1 MYKMIMNRRFD
12 QRGRGMLGSSGP
24 RALRAEPE
32 RLRAEVPFG
41 TEASMLFFDAL
52 ERAWRERRT
61 LLCVGL
67 DPRLEPGE
75 PASRLYDKAMRL
87 AEATAASAACFKP
100 NAAFFEAYGAEGLS
114 WLAKLI
120 KDIPE
125 GRPVL
130 LDAKRCDIGPT
141 AEAYAKACFE
151 ELKADAVTLSPY
163 MGRDAVDPFLAYAD
177 KAVFLLARTSNPG
190 AGAFQDLMIGDEALY
205 EIVARRAVSW
215 SDRVGL
221 VAAANDPAGLAR
233 VRRAAPA
240 AWLLAPGIGAQG
252 GDLAEAWAAG
262 SRADGLG
269 LLPVAARSVAGASD
283 PGAAAAALAD
293 RMRRAY
299 EGRAAAVGSAAP
311 AVSAAPAA
319 LPGAGSDAALK
330 RRIMRGLIDTGC
342 FKTGLFTLK
351 SGKVSPFYVDLRKLI
366 SDPALMDDVAE
377 AYARLAADSG
387 FDRLAG
393 IPAAALPLAT
403 AAAMKMRK
411 PMIWPRMPA
420 KDHGTGNTIEG
431 GFKEGERALL
441 LDDLITTGK
450 SKEEAIDI
458 LRSAGLKVDELVV
471 LIERG
476 KQGRKDMEAR
486 GVKLKAFFHV
496 RELFALC
503 ESLGI
508 LGADERRTLEAYADA
523 E

>member
-1 MYKMIMNRRFD
+1 
-12 QRGRGMLGSSGP
+12 MLVSGGP
-24 RALRAEPE
+24 LASDAELK
-32 RLRAEVPFG
+32 RLRAEVLFG
-41 TEASMLFFDAL
+41 TEASMFFFDAL

-141 AEAYAKACFE
+141 AEAYAKACFT

-177 KAVFLLARTSNPG
+177 KAVFMLARTSNPG
-190 AGAFQDLMIGDEALY
+190 AGDFQDLQVGGERLY
-205 EIVARRAVSW
+205 EAVARKAASW

-221 VAAANDPAGLAR
+221 VAAANDPEGLAR
-233 VRRAAPA
+233 VRRAAPS

-252 GDLAEAWAAG
+252 GDMAEAWAAG
-262 SRADGLG
+262 ARADGLG
-269 LLPVAARSVAGASD
+269 LLPVAARSLAGAAD
-283 PGAAAAALAD
+283 PASAAAALVD
-293 RMRRAY
+293 QMRRAHD
-299 EGRAAAVGSAAP
+299 GRAKAAEPVAASPEGGSEAI
-311 AVSAAPAA
+311 
-319 LPGAGSDAALK
+319 LK

-366 SDPALMDDVAE
+366 SDPALMDDAAE
-377 AYARLAADSG
+377 AYARLAADSS

-431 GFKEGERALL
+431 GFQAGERVLL

-458 LRSAGLKVDELVV
+458 LRSAGLEVNDLVV

-476 KQGRKDMEAR
+476 KQGRRDMEAR

-508 LGADERRTLEAYADA
+508 LGAQERRTLEAYADA

>member
-1 MYKMIMNRRFD
+1 MYKMIKNRRFD
-12 QRGRGMLGSSGP
+12 LKGRVVLISSGP
-24 RALRAEPE
+24 LASDAELS
-32 RLRAEVPFG
+32 RLRAEVSFG
-41 TEASMLFFDAL
+41 TEASMFFFDAL
-52 ERAWRERRT
+52 ESAWRERRT

-75 PASRLYDKAMRL
+75 PVARLYDKAMRL
-87 AEATAASAACFKP
+87 GEATAASAACFKP

-177 KAVFLLARTSNPG
+177 KAVFILARTSNPG
-190 AGAFQDLMIGDEALY
+190 AGAFQDLQVGDELLY
-205 EIVARRAVSW
+205 ETVAREASTW

-221 VAAANDPAGLAR
+221 VAAANDPEGLAR
-233 VRRAAPA
+233 VRRAAPS

-252 GDLAEAWAAG
+252 GDMAEAWAAG
-262 SRADGLG
+262 ARADGLG

-283 PGAAAAALAD
+283 PGAAAAALVD
-293 RMRRAY
+293 QLRRAHD
-299 EGRAAAVGSAAP
+299 GRAKAAGLEAVPASAA
-311 AVSAAPAA
+311 
-319 LPGAGSDAALK
+319 GGGEAALK

-377 AYARLAADSG
+377 AYARLAADSR

-403 AAAMKMRK
+403 AAAMKLRK

-431 GFKEGERALL
+431 GFNEGERVLL

-458 LRSAGLKVDELVV
+458 LRSAGLEVTELIV

-503 ESLGI
+503 EDLKI
-508 LGADERRTLEAYADA
+508 LNADERRTLEAYAEA